1 MEMDKEQLMKMG
13 QNVYETICKMFD
25 DRGFRYERHD
35 EDLVITSTISG
46 EDIPM
51 DMLFIVRPERQ
62 IVQLLSPM
70 PFKIPDEKTVDL
82 ALAVTHANDGLID
95 GSFDFDMAK
104 GRINFRLTA
113 SYIESI
119 LGKELFEYMLMV
131 SAHTVD
137 EYNDKFMMIAKGMYS
152 LEDFI
157 KNCD

>member
-35 EDLVITSTISG
+35 EDLVITSTVSG

-119 LGKELFEYMLMV
+119 LGKELFEYMLMI

>member
-35 EDLVITSTISG
+35 EDLVITSTVSG

-137 EYNDKFMMIAKGMYS
+137 EYNDKFRMIAKGMYS